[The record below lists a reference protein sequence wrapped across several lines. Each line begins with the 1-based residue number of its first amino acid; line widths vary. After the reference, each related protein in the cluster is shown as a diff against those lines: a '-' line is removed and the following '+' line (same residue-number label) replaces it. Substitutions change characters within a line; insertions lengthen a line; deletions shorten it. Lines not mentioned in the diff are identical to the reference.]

1 MNERETKPPSSL
13 SWSAAVAPYRSP
25 GLLVLTPFCTQN
37 ASFQAQEK
45 EILKILYTGCMP
57 LAKKV
62 NTAKPWIASNLSA
75 SILCKRQKQVS
86 LDRFLV
92 KAART
97 EKDAIEPTDS
107 SDSISDSEYHP
118 TR

>member
-75 SILCKRQKQVS
+75 SILCKPHFDILEGCSSQKVVPRPAES
-86 LDRFLV
+86 AASGNF
-92 KAART
+92 KALLQT
-97 EKDAIEPTDS
+97 
-107 SDSISDSEYHP
+107 Y
-118 TR
+118 